1 MTLFERGSRYFP
13 ELPRICTHD
22 NAGQQ
27 KQGAEPRSDPERS
40 LREEA
45 SLG

>member
-1 MTLFERGSRYFP
+1 MLFERGSRDLP

-22 NAGQQ
+22 NVGQQ
-27 KQGAEPRSDPERS
+27 KQGAEPRSDPRNS